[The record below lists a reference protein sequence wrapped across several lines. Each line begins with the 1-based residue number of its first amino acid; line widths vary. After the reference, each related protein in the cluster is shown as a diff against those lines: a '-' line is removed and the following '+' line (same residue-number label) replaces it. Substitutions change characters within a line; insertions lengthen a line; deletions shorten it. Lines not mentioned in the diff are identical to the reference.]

1 MISNCPH
8 CQKPLNM
15 SDGQKAKIKA
25 ALSKLKPSHPL
36 KFGCPICKKSIELN
50 RNGGVFRAEGQMPG
64 DRDVAKK
71 EKPVPDQ
78 AAKGGPNK
86 TPSPRSPDHRA
97 PDPPKPPDI
106 SWITSGK
113 MEEKGTLQDVKRA
126 LVLVKEAS
134 LRSKV
139 AEALQSM
146 DLQVSFPE
154 TVVGAVKEME
164 FKKFASV
171 VFHLD
176 FEGVSLSDSTF
187 HRHMSGLSMAQ
198 RRYMFYALIGSEFS
212 TLYDLEALA
221 FSANVV
227 INDKETAHIETIL
240 KKSQYDYDEL
250 FGPLLTSL
258 KAHGKR

>member
-25 ALSKLKPSHPL
+25 ALSKLKPSNPL

-50 RNGGVFRAEGQMPG
+50 REGGLFRPEGRPAAGPG
-64 DRDVAKK
+64 PAKK
-71 EKPVPDQ
+71 EKRDPGK
-78 AAKGGPNK
+78 AAKKGPAESPAPSA
-86 TPSPRSPDHRA
+86 TPA
-97 PDPPKPPDI
+97 PEPPKPPDI

-126 LVLVKEAS
+126 LVLVKDGP

-139 AEALQSM
+139 ADTLQGM
-146 DLQVSFPE
+146 DYQISFPE
-154 TVVGAVKEME
+154 TVADALKEME

-176 FEGVSLSDSTF
+176 FEGGALSDSTF
-187 HRHMSGLSMAQ
+187 HRHMSGLAMGK
-198 RRYMFYALIGSEFS
+198 RRYMFYALIGSQFS

-221 FSANVV
+221 YSANVV
-227 INDKETAHIETIL
+227 INDSEANHIETIL

-258 KAHGKR
+258 NAHGKR